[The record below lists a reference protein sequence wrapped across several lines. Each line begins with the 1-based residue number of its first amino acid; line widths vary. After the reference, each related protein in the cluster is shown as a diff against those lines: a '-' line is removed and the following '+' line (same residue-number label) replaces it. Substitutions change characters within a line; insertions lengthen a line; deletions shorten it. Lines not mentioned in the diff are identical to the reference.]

1 MSGHRVCTRLFWRH
15 ARQLAQQQ
23 RTPFALCGS
32 SLASAS
38 SASTFRPA
46 SAPGGAHR
54 AASPWPFGPSSCSSS
69 SSGSTALRCFG
80 SSGSAAAPA
89 AAQATPAVTEA
100 AHASAST
107 SSPAS
112 ASGRDGAASS
122 SSSSSEGP
130 QRHVYATKGY
140 GSHPPPR
147 RGSVPLWTEDAIP
160 RLPRMPLQRRIF
172 CNRALNMKQIK
183 AVGYDM
189 DYTLAQYKPDT
200 FEGLAH
206 KETVS
211 KLIEVFRYPEELR
224 SLDFQWDYMTKGLII
239 DKERG
244 NMLKVDRHNYVKVAY
259 HGFEEL
265 SAEKRKAIYNAHG
278 STHSANG
285 GGVFEEAGGYAMV
298 DTLFS
303 LAEAYLYMQLV
314 DMKDGSSGGS
324 SGAVKP
330 GFEVLQRKSY
340 KDLYRDLR
348 TAVDMCHRDGSLK
361 RAVAANP
368 EKFIHRDENLVHIL
382 ETQRAAGRT
391 LFLATNSLFDY
402 TNVVMNFLLL
412 GKTGSQKTTDWLK
425 YFDVVMVGC
434 AKPSFFQHRAPLFS
448 VDVNT
453 GMLRNTDNGAPIIP
467 IDEQDMSPTLD
478 MPGGPGAGSAAA
490 ALRNPALAAATG
502 AAALRP
508 GAGAG
513 LRAAALGCGGNVFQ
527 GGWYGDLH
535 KMLGV
540 TEGSQVLYIGDHIY
554 GDIVKSKK
562 DIGWRTMLVVPEL
575 ELELEKAGRS
585 AKMADELR
593 QLRQLRDEYDDRI
606 QRLKWSIAQSGAAA
620 AAAANGGG
628 GASKGP
634 EAEEATRDAQQLLEA
649 AEVDRA
655 QLKARHSAL
664 LRAHHKQFH
673 PIWGQLMKTGHQNS
687 RFAHQIERYACLY
700 TSHVCNLA
708 FFSPDKSWM
717 GRMDVMAHEA
727 EGEVWDA
734 VDLGPEGP
742 GTPPSGGE
750 MDVGV

>member
-1 MSGHRVCTRLFWRH
+1 MSGHRVCSRLFWRH
-15 ARQLAQQQ
+15 ARQLAHQQ
-23 RTPFALCGS
+23 RAPFTPCS
-32 SLASAS
+32 VSLTSAS
-38 SASTFRPA
+38 SASTFGPA
-46 SAPGGAHR
+46 STTTQTHR
-54 AASPWPFGPSSCSSS
+54 GTHWPSTS
-69 SSGSTALRCFG
+69 STALRCFG
-80 SSGSAAAPA
+80 SNGSAAAPA
-89 AAQATPAVTEA
+89 PQTTQAATDA
-100 AHASAST
+100 AHAAFSSDAS
-107 SSPAS
+107 S
-112 ASGRDGAASS
+112 SGRDSGSVA
-122 SSSSSEGP
+122 P
-130 QRHVYATKGY
+130 QRHIYATKGY

-147 RGSVPLWTEDAIP
+147 RGSVPLWTDDAIP
-160 RLPRMPLQRRIF
+160 PLPRLPLQRRIF

-206 KETVS
+206 KETVT

-224 SLDFQWDYMTKGLII
+224 QLDFQWDYMTKGLII

-265 SAEKRKAIYNAHG
+265 SAEKRKAIYNSHQ
-278 STHSANG
+278 STHSGG

-314 DMKDGSSGGS
+314 DMKDGSAAAAGS
-324 SGAVKP
+324 NGVKP
-330 GFEVLQRKSY
+330 GFEALQRKSY

-368 EKFIHRDENLVHIL
+368 EKFIHRDENLVHVL

-448 VDVNT
+448 IDVNT

-467 IDEQDMSPTLD
+467 IDEQDMSVD
-478 MPGGPGAGSAAA
+478 MSPSDSPVDTH

-513 LRAAALGCGGNVFQ
+513 LRAAALGGGNVFQ

-606 QRLKWSIAQSGAAA
+606 QRLKWSIAQEA
-620 AAAANGGG
+620 AAAANGG
-628 GASKGP
+628 AKGP

-700 TSHVCNLA
+700 TSHVSNLA

-734 VDLGPEGP
+734 MDAGLDAAGM
-742 GTPPSGGE
+742 PPSGAD